1 MHQMLSPGSSGLFAK
16 AIAQSGAFY
25 GGLALRPK
33 SAAREA
39 EKGPY
44 KVLAEIG
51 KTRLKLIQSP
61 CPSQA
66 FENSLSRQQ
75 TFSK

>member
-1 MHQMLSPGSSGLFAK
+1 MLSPGSSGLFAK

-51 KTRLKLIQSP
+51 KKRLKNN
-61 CPSQA
+61 
-66 FENSLSRQQ
+66 FEKVCVRPFCNYIH
-75 TFSK
+75 TYKEKI